1 MPLLLI
7 TSSTNTEIDAKGM
20 KNVTNQE
27 EKETEDKNNI
37 KTSENLIKSSK
48 KFEMEEEE
56 EEGRENKSE
65 NLGDF
70 LMPEV
75 FFCHRRRLF
84 FN

>member
-27 EKETEDKNNI
+27 EKETEDKNNV

-56 EEGRENKSE
+56 EGGRENKSE

-70 LMPEV
+70 LIPEV
-75 FFCHRRRLF
+75 FFLPSSSVIF
-84 FN
+84 